1 MTTTRAPRTSDGLVA
16 RVAGLTEALDT
27 VRANL
32 GTFTGWWPADTT
44 VDGIYAPRT
53 AAAGRPAG
61 SNTGWTTSFWS
72 GQLWLA
78 WQLTGAAEYRDTG
91 LRHVDDFSHRIAS
104 QVDVDMHDLGFLYT
118 LSCVQPWRLTG
129 SRAGRDAALRAADHL
144 MTRVLEPTGIVQ
156 AWGDATDPAQR
167 GRTIIDSLMNMPL
180 LHWASEETGDDR
192 YSHLARRHT
201 AQLRD
206 HIVRPDGTTFHTF
219 HWDPATGEP
228 LYGTTQ
234 QGYSDDSCWARG
246 QAWGIYGFALAYRC
260 TGDETFR
267 AASVR
272 CADAFLERLPDDG
285 VPYWDLAFGT
295 GSDQPRDSSAGAIAV
310 GGLIELASGLGGGG
324 RGEEY
329 SAAADRLLEALTS
342 QCAAPAG
349 TAGGALLEHS
359 VYDMP
364 KDVGVDEGSLW
375 GDYFYLEALTR
386 RTLGAAWVSPW

>member
-1 MTTTRAPRTSDGLVA
+1 MTASQPSRSSTSPA
-16 RVAGLTEALDT
+16 STIPGLTEALET
-27 VRANL
+27 VHANL
-32 GTFTGWWPADTT
+32 DVFAGWWPADTT

-104 QVDVDMHDLGFLYT
+104 QLDVDMHDLGFLYT

-192 YSHLARRHT
+192 YSDLARRHT

-219 HWDPATGEP
+219 HWDPTTGEP
-228 LYGTTQ
+228 LRGTTQ
-234 QGYSDDSCWARG
+234 QGFSDDSCWARG
-246 QAWGIYGFALAYRC
+246 QAWGIYGFALAHRY
-260 TGDETFR
+260 TGDESFL
-267 AASVR
+267 AASAR
-272 CADAFLERLPDDG
+272 CADVFLDRLPDDH

-310 GGLIELASGLGGGG
+310 GGLLEL
-324 RGEEY
+324 
-329 SAAADRLLEALTS
+329 ADRLGDTATGTTYAHAADSLLLALTAR
-342 QCAAPAG
+342 CAGPKG
-349 TAGGALLEHS
+349 VAGGTLLEHG
-359 VYDMP
+359 VYDMRTGT
-364 KDVGVDEGSLW
+364 GVDEGNLW

-386 RTLGAAWVSPW
+386 RAMPDWVSPW